1 MESSVS
7 FILNILLFIFLSNLL
22 SAQKSRTLDS
32 ILAHSHNDY
41 EQKKPLYT
49 ALDHGFNSIEIDII
63 PHGDQLIVS
72 HDNKDLSNKPTIQ
85 DLYLNPLKNYLIE
98 NDKKNIWLLI
108 DIKKYDDQVLDIL
121 HNLITEY
128 EPLFKERNILEKEKP
143 LQILLSGDL
152 PRLEIME
159 NEKYVFFFIDGR
171 VEDLG
176 KGYDSTLM
184 PLVSSN
190 FSHHTK
196 WAGKG
201 KMDKKEFEA
210 VAAIVKAVQAENKKI
225 RFWATP
231 DKKRVWKKLQRL
243 GVDVIGVDH
252 IEQFNRFRPKN
263 AVP

>member
-1 MESSVS
+1 MLS
-7 FILNILLFIFLSNLL
+7 FLSNLL
-22 SAQKSRTLDS
+22 SAQMSRTLDF

-49 ALDHGFNSIEIDII
+49 ALEHGFNSIEIDII
-63 PHGDQLIVS
+63 RYGNQLIVS
-72 HDNKDLSNKPTIQ
+72 HDNKDLPNKPNIQ
-85 DLYLNPLKNYLIE
+85 DLYLNPLKKHLNE
-98 NDKKNIWLLI
+98 NNEINIWLLI
-108 DIKKYDDQVLDIL
+108 DIKEYDDQVLDVL
-121 HNLITEY
+121 HDLITEY
-128 EPLFKERNILEKEKP
+128 EPLFKKRYSSEKEKP

-152 PRLEIME
+152 PRQEIME
-159 NEKYVFFFIDGR
+159 NDTYVFFFLDGR
-171 VEDLG
+171 VDDMG
-176 KGYDSTLM
+176 KRYDSTLM

-196 WAGKG
+196 WTGKE

-252 IEQFNRFRPKN
+252 IEQFDRFNSKYSN
-263 AVP
+263 LKEVK